1 MNRSFAS
8 DNNAGIHP
16 EILSAIERANDGHAK
31 GYGGDEHTA
40 QAEALMQ
47 RHFGEESSSFFV
59 FNGTGGNVV
68 ALQALLRPYEATI
81 CAETAHI
88 NVDECG
94 APERFTGSKLL
105 TLPTPDGKLTPAM
118 IEHHLHGIGVVHHV
132 QPRAISITQSTE
144 LGTVYTPGEIRAL
157 AEFAHARNL
166 YLHMDGARYCNA
178 AAGLGVDL
186 KALSVDAGVDI
197 LTFGGTKNGLML
209 GEAVVVFRPELAE
222 SIGYLRKQSAQLAS
236 KMRYIS
242 AQFIA
247 YLESDLWRRNAI
259 HANQMAQ
266 FLAQQAAQ
274 IEGVHL
280 TQPTQANAVF
290 AILPHAAI
298 EKLQAEYFFY
308 VWDPEKNEVRWVCSF
323 DTTEQDVAQFAQALH
338 KALAT
343 P

>member
-16 EILSAIERANDGHAK
+16 EILSAIARANDGHAK
-31 GYGGDEHTA
+31 GYGDDEHTA

-47 RHFGEESSSFFV
+47 RHFGECSSFFV

-118 IEHHLHGIGVVHHV
+118 IEHHLHGVGVVHHV
-132 QPRAISITQSTE
+132 QPRVISVTQSTE
-144 LGTVYTPGEIRAL
+144 LGTVYTVDEIRAL
-157 AEFAHARNL
+157 ADFAHSRNL
-166 YLHMDGARYCNA
+166 SLHMDGARFCNA
-178 AAGLGVDL
+178 AASLGVTL

-197 LTFGGTKNGLML
+197 LTFGGTKNGMML

-222 SIGYLRKQSAQLAS
+222 SVGYLRKQSAQLAS

-242 AQFIA
+242 AQFTA
-247 YLESDLWRRNAI
+247 YLEGDLWLRNAA

-266 FLAQQAAQ
+266 LLARQAAH
-274 IEGVHL
+274 IEGVRL

-290 AILPHAAI
+290 AILPPDAI
-298 EKLQAEYFFY
+298 EKLQSEYFFY
-308 VWDPEKNEVRWVCSF
+308 VWDPEKNEVRWVCSY
-323 DTTEQDVAQFAQALH
+323 DTTEQDVMEFVDALRR
-338 KALAT
+338 ALN
-343 P
+343 